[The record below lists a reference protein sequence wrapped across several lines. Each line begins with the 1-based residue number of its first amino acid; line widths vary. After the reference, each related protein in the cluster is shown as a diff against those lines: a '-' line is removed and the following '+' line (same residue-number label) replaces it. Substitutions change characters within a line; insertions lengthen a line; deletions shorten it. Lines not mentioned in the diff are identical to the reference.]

1 MEVLVIGGAGQI
13 GQELCQLLQDEDI
26 SYRAPS
32 RDLLDLEDHKNVKQ
46 LIAEW
51 KPDIVI
57 NTAGYR
63 DAGHANYE
71 PSRCYK
77 MNRDCVAS
85 LADACNAAGAA
96 LIQISSWR
104 VFDGDKKDAFT
115 EKDTPNPKEVLG
127 GSFWLG
133 EQQIHQRCP
142 RHIILRLSWIIS
154 SRGYNRVTRLLD
166 SFEEGKP
173 AGTCPNHRGCPTTT
187 EDVARVLLAL
197 ALQIS
202 CDLNVWGTYHYSA
215 AEPIDE
221 YSLAEIVLAEA
232 SQYVNIQESQLPVDD
247 SEKEGDTQSEIN
259 ACLNSTRLQHTFGIM
274 SRPWRSGLARL
285 VRNYYQSKQP

>member
-13 GQELCQLLQDEDI
+13 GQELCRLLQEEEI
-26 SYRAPS
+26 TFRAPS
-32 RDLLDLEDHKNVKQ
+32 REELDLEDHKNVSR
-46 LIAEW
+46 LISDW

-71 PSRCYK
+71 PSRCYR
-77 MNRDCVAS
+77 MNRDCVAT
-85 LADACNAAGAA
+85 LAAACHKAGSA

-104 VFDGDKKDAFT
+104 VFDGDKKDTYT
-115 EKDTPNPKEVLG
+115 EKDTPNPNGVLG
-127 GSFWLG
+127 SSFWLG

-154 SRGYNRVTRLLD
+154 PSGYNRVTRLLD
-166 SFEEGKP
+166 SFQEGKP
-173 AGTCPNHRGCPTTT
+173 AGTCPSHKGCPTSA
-187 EDVARVLLAL
+187 EDVARVLLAI
-197 ALQIS
+197 AQQVS
-202 CDLNVWGTYHYSA
+202 CGIDVWGTYHYNA

-221 YSLAEIVLAEA
+221 YALAEITLAEA
-232 SQYVNIQESQLPVDD
+232 SQYADITDGQLPVDTD
-247 SEKEGDTQSEIN
+247 EKAGDTQREVN
-259 ACLNSTRLQHTFGIM
+259 ACLNNALLQHTFGIM

-285 VRNYYQSKQP
+285 VRNYYSEQ